1 MKRIELIILAL
12 FLVVF
17 IWGELFSK
25 MALSQA
31 VDARVGRLEMDVRGL
46 VSRINQIES
55 QLGSSRQSPSVRV
68 PNNSSLPLRR
78 TNVSSQ
84 ERDRMFDR
92 LATLVI
98 ETRQDVNALQTR
110 VGKLE
115 KRR

>member
-17 IWGELFSK
+17 IWGDLFSK
-25 MALSQA
+25 TALSQA
-31 VDARVGRLEMDVRGL
+31 VDPRVGSLEMDVRGL
-46 VSRINQIES
+46 ESRINQIES
-55 QLGSSRQSPSVRV
+55 QLGSSRQSPSARGQIF
-68 PNNSSLPLRR
+68 PSLPRSR
-78 TNVSSQ
+78 GNVSSQ

-98 ETRQDVNALQTR
+98 ETRQDVNALQAR
-110 VGKLE
+110 VAKLE